1 MTDETPAG
9 DPPEPGIEAVPPW
22 MQPPSG
28 GAPPPPDDSGATR
41 RGVRAAMKIAG
52 AAVAL
57 HLALLAYVKLSGDS
71 ENVWL
76 FVPVGLLVIVG
87 GLIAAIVVTLKLPL
101 ESRAPFW
108 IAGIACMFGTFIVW
122 GVTCG
127 LAM

>member
-9 DPPEPGIEAVPPW
+9 DPREPPSGAVPPW
-22 MQPPSG
+22 MQPPSS
-28 GAPPPPDDSGATR
+28 GAPPPPGDSQATR
-41 RGVRAAMKIAG
+41 RGVRAAMTIAG
-52 AAVAL
+52 AAVVP
-57 HLALLAYVKLSGDS
+57 HLALLAYVKLSGND

-76 FVPVGLLVIVG
+76 FVPEGLLVIVVAF
-87 GLIAAIVVTLKLPL
+87 IAAIVVTLKLPL

-127 LAM
+127 LGM